1 MTTRTVE
8 LLHDLL
14 ARQVVPLIAAPM
26 TGVSGPDLVIACCRA
41 GIMGSFPSTNAS
53 PEELGHWLS
62 AIDEAR
68 DPDCDAAYAVNL
80 PLRLAGDRLE
90 SDLAAVCASGADAI
104 IVSVGGPGAIVGPAH
119 EVGTAVIA
127 VVATLHHARRAI
139 AAGCDGLVL
148 LSAGAGGFTGWMNPF
163 AFVRAVRAET
173 DLPLVLAGGITDR
186 TALEAALVLGC
197 DAAYLGTP
205 LIASTESLAGDGY
218 RQAVVTAGID
228 DVDLRL
234 MPNGLRSNGTG
245 DGDEFFSMGH
255 SAHRVSAVRPVADI
269 VAEFT
274 TATVRG

>member
-1 MTTRTVE
+1 MTARTVE
-8 LLHDLL
+8 LLQGLL

-41 GIMGSFPSTNAS
+41 GIMGSFPTTNAS
-53 PEELGHWLS
+53 PEVLGHWLS
-62 AIDEAR
+62 AIDDAR
-68 DPDCDAAYAVNL
+68 DPDRDAAYAVNL
-80 PLRLAGDRLE
+80 PLRLAGDRLVD
-90 SDLAAVCASGADAI
+90 DLSAVCASRADAI

-119 EVGTAVIA
+119 DVGKAVIA

-139 AAGCDGLVL
+139 ATGCDGLVL

-163 AFVRAVRAET
+163 AFVRTVRAET

-186 TALEAALVLGC
+186 ASLDAALVLGC

-205 LIASTESLAGDGY
+205 LIASAEGLAGDGY
-218 RQAVVTAGID
+218 RQAVVAAGID

-245 DGDEFFSMGH
+245 DGDEFHSMGH
-255 SAHRVSAVRPVADI
+255 SAHRVRAVRPAAGI
-269 VAEFT
+269 VNEFLT
-274 TATVRG
+274 G

>member
-1 MTTRTVE
+1 MTTSTEALLRD
-8 LLHDLL
+8 LLH
-14 ARQVVPLIAAPM
+14 RQALPLIAAPM
-26 TGVSGPDLVIACCRA
+26 TGVSGPELVVASCRA
-41 GIMGSFPSTNAS
+41 GIMGSFPTTNAA
-53 PEELGHWLS
+53 PDELRQWL
-62 AIDEAR
+62 AVIDESR
-68 DPDCDAAYAVNL
+68 DPDRDASYAVNL

-90 SDLAAVCASGADAI
+90 HDLAAVCSSGAEAI

-186 TALEAALVLGC
+186 ASLDAALVLGC

-245 DGDEFFSMGH
+245 DDDEFFSMGH
-255 SAHRVSAVRPVADI
+255 SAHRVAAVRAVADI
-269 VAEFT
+269 VADFT
-274 TATVRG
+274 AATVAG